1 MCSVSFPPHIA
12 FCILAKKF
20 HFGLPLIAV
29 AGDDVVLPC
38 QLEPPVDAV
47 QMTIEW
53 GKPDLN
59 PRFVFVRHNGQE
71 LQTDQNTAYKGRVSL
86 TIDKLKHGDVSLKL
100 SKVKVSDSGRYRCYI
115 PQQSK
120 EYFGELL
127 FKIHFPFL
135 SGVMLECKSA
145 GWYPEPEVIWM
156 DSDGNHLSAGPT
168 ETQRGPNDLYTVSSR
183 VATQPRFIFKVLTDG
198 RRFWLKISRY
208 MAPFIL
214 SLTRISRPV
223 PLAEKQPHSMMFP
236 PPFFTV
242 GMVFL
247 GCNSVFFSSK
257 HDELSLYQKV
267 LLWFHLTT

>member
-1 MCSVSFPPHIA
+1 IEDTYFFLGNSQKIGPSP
-12 FCILAKKF
+12 
-20 HFGLPLIAV
+20 PLIAV
-29 AGDDVVLPC
+29 AGDGIVLPC

-120 EYFGELL
+120 EYFVELL
-127 FKIHFPFL
+127 VVTYKNYIKWN

-156 DSDGNHLSAGPT
+156 DGDGNHLSAGPT
-168 ETQRGPNDLYTVSSR
+168 ETLRGPDDLYTVSSR
-183 VATQPRFIFKVLTDG
+183 VTVEKRHNNNFTCRVQQRKTNQTRETHIHVPGRRKTFNLINKIHLRQMKVLSKQ
-198 RRFWLKISRY
+198 RRQKDWLRRMRRRLNQLKT
-208 MAPFIL
+208 IL
-214 SLTRISRPV
+214 
-223 PLAEKQPHSMMFP
+223 H
-236 PPFFTV
+236 
-242 GMVFL
+242 
-247 GCNSVFFSSK
+247 
-257 HDELSLYQKV
+257 
-267 LLWFHLTT
+267 